1 MKLRWHQK
9 KASSRDATL
18 PEISLTP
25 LIDTALVLLI
35 IFMIAAPLSKKDN
48 GLLVELPRGTIKET
62 PDDAKEDAVVS
73 VDAHGKIGFNGAI
86 VTQAQL
92 LERLAHVTKTND
104 QLVVYV
110 KGDKGAS
117 YGVIVELV
125 DAIKLVK
132 GVRYV
137 ALATTKPVA

>member
-9 KASSRDATL
+9 KTSGRDMVL

-48 GLLVELPRGTIKET
+48 GLLVELPNGTVKET
-62 PDDAKEDAVVS
+62 PDDMKEDAAVI
-73 VDAHGKIGFNGAI
+73 VDARGKIGFNGTI
-86 VTQAQL
+86 VTQQQL
-92 LERLAHVTKTND
+92 LEKLAHMVKSNN
-104 QLVVYV
+104 QLTVHV

-117 YGVIVELV
+117 YGTVVELV
-125 DAIKLVK
+125 DAIKTVQ

-137 ALATTKPVA
+137 ALATTRPVA